1 MRDISAVFLFTPG
14 MKKNIK
20 MPNPCEQQILDGLT
34 IRLICKHEHG
44 CYEQWIDEQHYLKS
58 VQLVGEQ
65 LRYVVEYDGEWLA
78 LLSWSAG
85 SYHLADRD
93 SWIGW
98 SDEQRRIRLPFVANN
113 SRFLILEGK
122 GCPNLASRA
131 MKLCLQ
137 RLGKDWNAA
146 YGHGILVAE
155 SFVDP
160 QLFRGTAYKASG
172 WTLLGTTKGY
182 ARARREY
189 YTEHN
194 SPKQLYVRALR
205 PDALELLRADEM
217 DAAWR
222 GGELEPKVRC
232 RTKSAEL
239 GSIRTI
245 FEGIEDY
252 RTGANWSYTVSGL
265 LTLVFCATLA
275 GMSLGQRDL
284 AEYAQDLSQA
294 QLRALGFRRNQKTG
308 KIPAP
313 GETTFFR
320 LLKNIPPEKLQE
332 KLLACLDHLLGPAVP
347 RLIIIDGK
355 ELRSSQGLQ
364 LVSAFCGE
372 TGRFLGA
379 RAVEEKSNEIP
390 AARELIKECAEDGAM
405 LLVDA
410 LHSQNKLARTSVQE
424 CGVDYFMT
432 VKKNQP
438 NLRETLKTTFESHS
452 GSFSP

>member
-1 MRDISAVFLFTPG
+1 
-14 MKKNIK
+14 MKKPIQ
-20 MPNPCEQQILDGLT
+20 MPNSSEQQVLEDLK
-34 IRLICKHEHG
+34 IRLIHKDEQD
-44 CYEQWIDEQHYLKS
+44 CYEQLIDEQHYLKS
-58 VQLVGEQ
+58 AQLVGEQ
-65 LRYVVEYDGEWLA
+65 LRYVIEYDGEWLA
-78 LLSWSAG
+78 LLSWNAG

-98 SDEQRRIRLPFVANN
+98 SDVQRRIRLPFIANN
-113 SRFLILEGK
+113 SRFLILKGM

-137 RLGKDWNAA
+137 RLSNDWNAT
-146 YGHGILVAE
+146 YGHGVLVAE

-172 WTLLGTTKGY
+172 WTLLGMTKGY

-189 YTEHN
+189 YIHHD
-194 SPKQLYVRALR
+194 SPKQLYVRTLHPNALK
-205 PDALELLRADEM
+205 LLCADQMSEEWC
-217 DAAWR
+217 D
-222 GGELEPKVRC
+222 GELEPKVRC
-232 RTKSAEL
+232 RTKAGEL

-245 FEGIEDY
+245 FEGFADY
-252 RTGANWSYTVSGL
+252 RTGSNWRYTISGL

-275 GMSLGQRDL
+275 GMSLGQRDI
-284 AEYAQDLSQA
+284 AEYAQDLSQG
-294 QLRALGFRRNQKTG
+294 QLRALGFRRNRKTG

-313 GETTFFR
+313 SETTFFR
-320 LLKNIPPEKLQE
+320 LLKNIQPEKLQE
-332 KLLACLDHLLGPAVP
+332 KLLACLDHLLGPATP

-372 TGRFLGA
+372 TGRCLGTQA
-379 RAVEEKSNEIP
+379 IEEKSNEIP
-390 AARELIKECAEDGAM
+390 VARELIKACAKDGAM

-410 LHSQNKLARTSVQE
+410 LHSQKKLAITSVQE

-438 NLRETLKTTFESHS
+438 GLRETLKTTYDSHS
-452 GSFSP
+452 ESFSP

>member
-1 MRDISAVFLFTPG
+1 
-14 MKKNIK
+14 MKKNIQ
-20 MPNPCEQQILDGLT
+20 MPDSREQQILEGLE
-34 IRLICKHEHG
+34 IRLVRKDEQA
-44 CYEQWIDEQHYLKS
+44 CYERLIDEQHYLKS
-58 VQLVGEQ
+58 VPLVGEQ
-65 LRYVVEYDGEWLA
+65 LRYVAEYKGEWMA
-78 LLSWSAG
+78 LLSWNAG

-93 SWIGW
+93 GWIGW
-98 SDEQRRIRLPFVANN
+98 SDAQRRVRLPFVANN

-137 RLGKDWNAA
+137 RLSDDWNAA

-160 QLFRGTAYKASG
+160 QLFRGTAYKAGG
-172 WTLLGTTKGY
+172 WMLLGKTKGY

-194 SPKQLYVRALR
+194 APKELYVLTLR
-205 PDALELLRADEM
+205 PDALDLLRAEQM
-217 DAAWR
+217 PAAWR
-222 GGELEPKVRC
+222 GGELEPRVRC
-232 RTKSAEL
+232 RTKAADL
-239 GSIRTI
+239 GSIRGI

-252 RTGANWSYTVSGL
+252 RTGTNWSYTISGL

-275 GMSLGQRDL
+275 GMSSGQRDL
-284 AEYAQDLSQA
+284 AEYARDLSQG
-294 QLRALGFRRNQKTG
+294 QLRVLGFRRNRKTG
-308 KIPAP
+308 RIPAP

-320 LLKNIPPEKLQE
+320 LLKQIPPEKLQE
-332 KLLACLDHLLGPAVP
+332 KLLACLDHLLGPAAP

-355 ELRSSQGLQ
+355 ELRGSQGLQ

-390 AARELIKECAEDGAM
+390 AVPELIKECAKDGAM

-438 NLRETLKTTFESHS
+438 ALRETLRTTCESHRE
-452 GSFSP
+452 SFSP

>member
-1 MRDISAVFLFTPG
+1 
-14 MKKNIK
+14 MKKNIS
-20 MPNPCEQQILDGLT
+20 MPTSREQQILDDLK
-34 IRLICKHEHG
+34 IRIIRKEEQG
-44 CYEQWIDEQHYLKS
+44 CYEQLIDQQHYLKS
-58 VQLVGEQ
+58 AQLVGEQ
-65 LRYVVEYDGEWLA
+65 LRYVVECNGKWLA
-78 LLSWSAG
+78 LLSWNAG

-93 SWIGW
+93 EWIGW
-98 SDEQRRIRLPFVANN
+98 SDEQRRIRLPFIANN
-113 SRFLILEGK
+113 SRFLILKGK

-131 MKLCLQ
+131 MKLCLL
-137 RLGKDWNAA
+137 RLGNDWSAA

-172 WTLLGTTKGY
+172 WTLLGITKGY
-182 ARARREY
+182 ARARRQY
-189 YTEHN
+189 YTQHN
-194 SPKQLYVRALR
+194 APKQLYVRALR

-217 DAAWR
+217 DEEWR
-222 GGELEPKVRC
+222 DGELELKVRC
-232 RTKSAEL
+232 RTKVAEL
-239 GSIRTI
+239 GSIRNI

-252 RTGANWSYTVSGL
+252 RTGSNWSYTVSGL

-284 AEYAQDLSQA
+284 AEYAQDLSQG
-294 QLRALGFRRNQKTG
+294 QLRALGFRRKRKTR

-320 LLKNIPPEKLQE
+320 LLKNIPPGELQE
-332 KLLACLDHLLGPAVP
+332 KLL
-347 RLIIIDGK
+347 GK

-372 TGRFLGA
+372 TGRFLAA

-410 LHSQNKLARTSVQE
+410 LHSQNKLARTRVQE

-438 NLRETLKTTFESHS
+438 GLRETLKTTFDSHS
-452 GSFSP
+452 ESFSP

>member
-1 MRDISAVFLFTPG
+1 
-14 MKKNIK
+14 MKKNIP
-20 MPNPCEQQILDGLT
+20 MPDSSEQRILER
-34 IRLICKHEHG
+34 IIVRLARREEHDE
-44 CYEQWIDEQHYLKS
+44 YEQFIDKQHYLGSKP
-58 VQLVGEQ
+58 LVGEQ
-65 LRYVVEYDGEWLA
+65 LRYVVECDGEWLA
-78 LLSWSAG
+78 LLSWNAG

-93 SWIGW
+93 RWIGW
-98 SDEQRRIRLPFVANN
+98 TDAQRRVRLPFIANN
-113 SRFLILEGK
+113 SRFLILEEK
-122 GCPNLASRA
+122 GFPNLASRA

-137 RLGKDWNAA
+137 RLSRDWCEA

-160 QLFRGTAYKASG
+160 ERFRGTAYKASG
-172 WTLLGTTKGY
+172 WTLLGTTKGF

-194 SPKQLYVRALR
+194 SPKQLYVRTLQ
-205 PDALELLRADEM
+205 PDALELLRAEQLPE
-217 DAAWR
+217 AWR
-222 GGELEPKVRC
+222 GGELEPKIRC
-232 RTKSAEL
+232 RATVAEL
-239 GSIRTI
+239 GSIREI

-252 RTGANWSYTVSGL
+252 RTGTNWSYTISGL
-265 LTLVFCATLA
+265 LTLVFCAALA
-275 GMSLGQRDL
+275 GMSSGQRDL
-284 AEYAQDLSQA
+284 AEYAQDLSQG
-294 QLRALGFRRNQKTG
+294 QLRALGFRRNRKTG

-320 LLKNIPPEKLQE
+320 LLKNIAPDDLQE
-332 KLLACLDHLLGPAVP
+332 KLLACLDHLLGPAAP

-355 ELRSSQGLQ
+355 ELCSSQGLQ

-390 AARELIKECAEDGAM
+390 VARELIQECATDRAM

-410 LHSQNKLARTSVQE
+410 LHSQNKLSRTGVQD
-424 CGVDYFMT
+424 CGIDYFMT

-438 NLRETLKTTFESHS
+438 ILRDTLKETFESH
-452 GSFSP
+452 GESFSP

>member
-1 MRDISAVFLFTPG
+1 
-14 MKKNIK
+14 MKKHIQ
-20 MPNPCEQQILDGLT
+20 MPDSREQQILEGLQV
-34 IRLICKHEHG
+34 RLVHKDEQPR
-44 CYEQWIDEQHYLKS
+44 YEQFIEEQHYLKS
-58 VQLVGEQ
+58 VPLVGEQ
-65 LRYVVEYDGEWLA
+65 LRYVAEYNGEWLA
-78 LLSWSAG
+78 LLSWNAG

-93 SWIGW
+93 EWIGW
-98 SDEQRRIRLPFVANN
+98 SDEQRRVRLPFIANN
-113 SRFLILEGK
+113 SRFLVLEGK

-137 RLGKDWNAA
+137 RLGDDWNAA

-160 QLFRGTAYKASG
+160 QLFRGTAYKACG
-172 WTLLGTTKGY
+172 WTLLGATKGY

-194 SPKQLYVRALR
+194 SPKQLYVRPLR
-205 PDALELLRADEM
+205 PDALELLRAEQMPDE
-217 DAAWR
+217 WR
-222 GGELEPKVRC
+222 GGELEARVRC

-239 GSIRTI
+239 RSIRAI
-245 FEGIEDY
+245 FEGVGDY
-252 RTGANWSYTVSGL
+252 RTGSNWSYTVSGL

-275 GMSLGQRDL
+275 GMASGQRDL
-284 AEYAQDLSQA
+284 AEYAQDLSQS
-294 QLRALGFRRNQKTG
+294 QLRALGFRRNRRTG

-320 LLKNIPPEKLQE
+320 LLKNIPPAELQE
-332 KLLACLDHLLGPAVP
+332 KLLACLDHLLGPAAP

-355 ELRSSQGLQ
+355 ELCSSQGLQ

-390 AARELIKECAEDGAM
+390 AARELITECSEDGAL

-410 LHSQNKLARTSVQE
+410 LHSQNRLARTSVQE
-424 CGVDYFMT
+424 CGIDYFMT

-438 NLRETLKTTFESHS
+438 TLRETLKTAYESHRE
-452 GSFSP
+452 SFSP

>member
-1 MRDISAVFLFTPG
+1 
-14 MKKNIK
+14 MKKNIQ
-20 MPNPCEQQILDGLT
+20 MPDSREQQILEGLE
-34 IRLICKHEHG
+34 IRLTRKDEQD
-44 CYEQWIDEQHYLKS
+44 CYEQFIDEQHYLKS
-58 VQLVGEQ
+58 AQLVGEQ
-65 LRYVVEYDGEWLA
+65 LRYVVEYEGKWLA
-78 LLSWSAG
+78 LLSWNAG

-93 SWIGW
+93 KWIGW
-98 SDEQRRIRLPFVANN
+98 SDAQRRIRLPFVANN

-131 MKLCLQ
+131 MKLCMQ
-137 RLGKDWNAA
+137 RLGHDWNEA
-146 YGHGILVAE
+146 YGHGLLVAE

-172 WTLLGTTKGY
+172 WTLLGETKGY
-182 ARARREY
+182 ARARKEY

-194 SPKQLYVRALR
+194 SPKQLYARALR
-205 PDALELLRADEM
+205 PDALELLCADQMPEPWC
-217 DAAWR
+217 D
-222 GGELEPKVRC
+222 GELEPKVRC

-239 GSIRTI
+239 CSIRDI
-245 FEGIEDY
+245 FEETEDY
-252 RTGANWSYTVSGL
+252 RTGANWSYTISGL
-265 LTLVFCATLA
+265 LTLILCATLA
-275 GMSLGQRDL
+275 GMASGQRDL
-284 AEYAQDLSQA
+284 AEYAQDLSQS
-294 QLRALGFRRNQKTG
+294 QLRALGFRRNRKTG

-313 GETTFFR
+313 SETSFFR
-320 LLKNIPPEKLQE
+320 LLKNIPPDTLQE
-332 KLLACLDHLLGPAVP
+332 KLLACLDHLLGPAAP

-379 RAVEEKSNEIP
+379 QAVEKKTNEIP
-390 AARELIKECAEDGAM
+390 VARELIKECAEDGAM

-438 NLRETLKTTFESHS
+438 ALRERLKTTFESHS
-452 GSFSP
+452 ESFSP